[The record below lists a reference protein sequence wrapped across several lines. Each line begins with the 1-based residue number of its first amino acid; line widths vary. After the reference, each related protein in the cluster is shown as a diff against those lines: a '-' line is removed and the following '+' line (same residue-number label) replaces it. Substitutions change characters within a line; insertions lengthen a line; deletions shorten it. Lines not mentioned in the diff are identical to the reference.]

1 MNELQASVSEIM
13 VCVRGYARI
22 ANRPLLESTMT
33 KSALIVL
40 PLIVCACSAPAP
52 RGDIA
57 GPATRVEYAQEPG
70 PYTFDCDAQAEQ
82 SRQMNIRSPGGE
94 LQVTGSF
101 RILTNRAVSFT
112 YPFVTIGLISPA
124 NHSAVQLGAVVTNSD
139 ITRFSYGTGTPLDM
153 EFAKEAFTTTTE
165 IPFVLKID
173 HTGKVTGSIDD
184 IKVPGGRSAYGLEY
198 IRLTCST
205 ARVRFSNVTLVT
217 MK

>member
-1 MNELQASVSEIM
+1 
-13 VCVRGYARI
+13 
-22 ANRPLLESTMT
+22 MT
-33 KSALIVL
+33 KCVLFIL

-52 RGDIA
+52 SADVP

-70 PYTFDCDAQAEQ
+70 PYNFDCDAQAEH
-82 SRQMNIRSPGGE
+82 SRQMNIRSPGGV

-124 NHSAVQLGAVVTNSD
+124 SHSTVQLGAVVTNGD
-139 ITRFSYGTGTPLDM
+139 ITRFSFGTGTPLDM

-173 HTGKVTGSIDD
+173 QAGKVTGSIDD
-184 IKVPGGRSAYGLEY
+184 IKVPGGRSASGLEY

-205 ARVRFSNVTLVT
+205 ARVRFSNIALVT